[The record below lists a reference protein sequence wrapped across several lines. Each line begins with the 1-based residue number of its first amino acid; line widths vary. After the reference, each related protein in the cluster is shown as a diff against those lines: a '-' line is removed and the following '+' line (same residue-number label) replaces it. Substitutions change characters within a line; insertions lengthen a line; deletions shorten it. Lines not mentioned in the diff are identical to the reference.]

1 MTNYDASQPEK
12 PNIDA
17 TASKEPFAL
26 TPEQRDT
33 GALLERLLGTAV
45 AERYVDFL
53 KLAAGATDL
62 RVTIPLAGHA
72 LREIESTI
80 RVTLAAS
87 MDAESEQDDGDS
99 EQAGKVAAALSPL
112 GYSQDA

>member
-26 TPEQRDT
+26 SPEQRDT

-53 KLAAGATDL
+53 KLAAGASDL

-87 MDAESEQDDGDS
+87 IEAKAEQDDGDS
-99 EQAGKVAAALSPL
+99 EQAGKVVTAL
-112 GYSQDA
+112 